1 MKLIRLLSVALLLIF
16 SCAEIVWA
24 GHVLDVENS
33 KDYGL
38 FSRMPGFYINDYE
51 ANFNALDVP
60 TGPETQMAIEGDYTF
75 LDYILEDGGK
85 SPSKLQIVRNF
96 SNLIKELGG
105 VTVYEGE
112 SENHYFAVTYKLEKS
127 GKQIWVVLSPGNE
140 GDAYSLK
147 IVEKGDMI
155 QDVTASDML
164 DALARDGRVTLYIHF
179 NSGKSDLLPESRP
192 VIDEIVALLK
202 NNPELKLSIEGH
214 TDNVGEPTMNKQL
227 SEQRALAVLSEIKVA
242 GVAVDGFIAR
252 GFGQEKPIADNKSE
266 EGRAKNRRVELVK
279 Q

>member
-1 MKLIRLLSVALLLIF
+1 MKLRRLFSVALLLIF
-16 SCAEIVWA
+16 SCAHIVWA

-51 ANFNALDVP
+51 SNFNALDVP
-60 TGPETQMAIEGDYTF
+60 TGQETQMAIEGQYTF

-85 SPSKLQIVRNF
+85 SPSRLQIIRNF
-96 SNLIKELGG
+96 SNVVKDLGG
-105 VTVYEGE
+105 MTVYEGE
-112 SENHYFAVTYKLEKS
+112 SENYPFAVTYKLEKS
-127 GKQIWVVLSPGNE
+127 GKQIWVVLSPGYE
-140 GDAYSLK
+140 GDTYSVK
-147 IVEKGDMI
+147 IVEKGDMN
-155 QDVTASDML
+155 QDLTASDML
-164 DALARDGRVTLYIHF
+164 DALNRDGRVTLYIHF
-179 NSGKSDLLPESRP
+179 NSGKSDLVPESRP

-214 TDNVGEPTMNKQL
+214 TDNVGEPAMNKQL
-227 SEQRALAVLSEIKVA
+227 SEQRALTVLSEIKGA
-242 GVAVDGFIAR
+242 GVAVDGFISK
-252 GFGQEKPIADNKSE
+252 GFGQEKPVADNKSE